1 MSITVNSNIS
11 ALIAQ
16 NNLIKSND
24 NLNKVLQQLSTGL
37 RINSAKDDAAGLAI
51 SVGMVNQIKGNTQA
65 QSNIQDGLNLMTTA
79 EGGMSVVTN
88 HLTRIKELCV
98 QAANEIY
105 NTQNKIST
113 LNEIKQRISDIDIQ
127 ARSFNFN
134 GIPLLD
140 GTRSHLNLQFGAG
153 NTAELNSLDIGA
165 TLTNMRIS
173 AGLAQIN
180 GVDVVDGKPGLDVQ
194 LKVTTAAVPAP
205 GYKSVKDW
213 TPNDIMAYMAKVDK
227 AMDRIT
233 TDRSLLGAYS
243 NRLQANYEA
252 LIQANQNLETSKSR
266 VLDVDMAAASTQMVK
281 YQILQQSTTAVLG
294 QANNVPSLALSLLK
308 G

>member
-1 MSITVNSNIS
+1 MAITVNSNIS
-11 ALIAQ
+11 ALVAQ

-24 NLNKVLQQLSTGL
+24 GLNHVLQQLSTGM

-51 SVGMVNQIKGNTQA
+51 AVGMNSQIKGNTQA

-79 EGGMSVVTN
+79 EGGMSVITD

-127 ARSFNFN
+127 AQSFNFN

-140 GTRSHLNLQFGAG
+140 GTKTHLNLQFGSGTSGA
-153 NTAELNSLDIGA
+153 LNSLDIGS
-165 TLTNMRIS
+165 TLTNMRVS
-173 AGLAQIN
+173 ATG
-180 GVDVVDGKPGLDVQ
+180 GGLDVN
-194 LKVTTAAVPAP
+194 LFVTTAAVPAA
-205 GYKSVKDW
+205 GYTSISNW
-213 TPNDIMAYMAKVDK
+213 TPDDIMDYMKKVDTALK
-227 AMDRIT
+227 KIT
-233 TDRSLLGAYS
+233 TDRSKLGAFS
-243 NRLQANYEA
+243 NRLQANYDA
-252 LIQANQNLETSKSR
+252 LTLANQNLEQSKSR
-266 VLDVDMAAASTQMVK
+266 ILDIDMASASTQMVK
-281 YQILQQSTTAVLG
+281 YQILEQSTTAVLG
-294 QANNVPSLALSLLK
+294 QANNVPQMALSLIK